1 MNLLA
6 QMVKE
11 IWKYTDGRTDRQTDR
26 HRVMKLVPS
35 AKAAGT
41 KNHVHGHLQDVYCS
55 NGQEVNFPLDDVKSV
70 IKSVTLLLN
79 RIKGQI
85 DPR

>member
-11 IWKYTDGRTDRQTDR
+11 IWKYTDGQTDGQTDR
-26 HRVMKLVPS
+26 HRVIKLVPS

-41 KNHVHGHLQDVYCS
+41 KDTYNPMTM
-55 NGQEVNFPLDDVKSV
+55 FK
-70 IKSVTLLLN
+70 I
-79 RIKGQI
+79 
-85 DPR
+85 